1 MNVYIYIYVYRLA
14 ENITEKEIDSPDV
27 SFSLVTRAGLE
38 FRAAR
43 VRTRVK
49 RPSLRDTLLPF
60 NLPPTRSINFEYSI
74 DTRWLSLS
82 LSVIIRLRK
91 VYGDA
96 RKAEFRLTSAT
107 TGREAKGGEAYW
119 SE

>member
-1 MNVYIYIYVYRLA
+1 MYTYIYVYRLA

-82 LSVIIRLRK
+82 LSLSVIIRLRK